1 MFHYHLTGYKG
12 LPAVLHCWHEINTH
26 YIFLCQ
32 NLKKVKRIL
41 SEWSKEPSANSF
53 VMKSKKLN
61 AAILVGFPCS
71 HRKFILRYK
80 SRVSSLQI
88 FDIIIIFWYPLS
100 RLPTKVLPLGYIL
113 NTFIVHLFRSLYS
126 LTVKK
131 KKKNFQQALFNDQSL
146 ESSEKIIATTQTAIY
161 QEEVEAFE
169 KPHTLHEYSI
179 DHFLPPAKRT
189 LSKALQSQVKRRDK
203 NIPWAFTK
211 VQYVLFSDVSCHRY
225 IYILLSA
232 FNFDCWF
239 RTRVCLCVLADSVR
253 LCVCYFLQT
262 F

>member
-1 MFHYHLTGYKG
+1 MVSIESPANKG
-12 LPAVLHCWHEINTH
+12 
-26 YIFLCQ
+26 
-32 NLKKVKRIL
+32 
-41 SEWSKEPSANSF
+41 
-53 VMKSKKLN
+53 
-61 AAILVGFPCS
+61 
-71 HRKFILRYK
+71 
-80 SRVSSLQI
+80 SSL
-88 FDIIIIFWYPLS
+88 
-100 RLPTKVLPLGYIL
+100 RLYFEHIYCAFV
-113 NTFIVHLFRSLYS
+113 S
-126 LTVKK
+126 LTVFTDLKTKK
-131 KKKNFQQALFNDQSL
+131 KTFQQALFNDQSL

-232 FNFDCWF
+232 FNFDC
-239 RTRVCLCVLADSVR
+239 
-253 LCVCYFLQT
+253 
-262 F
+262 